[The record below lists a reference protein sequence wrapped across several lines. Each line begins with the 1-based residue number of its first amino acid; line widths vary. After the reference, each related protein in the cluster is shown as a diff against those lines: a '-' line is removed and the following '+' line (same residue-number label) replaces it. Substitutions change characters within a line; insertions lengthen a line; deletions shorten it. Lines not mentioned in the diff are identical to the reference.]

1 MAYICPVHKHDKPQ
15 KIMKFLLGFLFISIT
30 TLSNASEVKPQE
42 TRVNMEVFDGRKKKK
57 RINKKRK
64 RKCKQFGRRIYAG

>member
-1 MAYICPVHKHDKPQ
+1 MAYICPVHKNDKPQ